1 MKNSNDTI
9 GNLTRDLLACK
20 AEYVHIYPL
29 VLKQC
34 LIVIFYLSLSFL
46 SLSLSHVTNQVH
58 KTEFTEPCF
67 VVTEDGK
74 VSVSRAFH
82 FLEQLI
88 SLRGKSSRL

>member
-34 LIVIFYLSLSFL
+34 LIVIFYLSLSF
-46 SLSLSHVTNQVH
+46 LSLSHVTNQVH